1 MGLPQV
7 DGEEKV
13 IRNTKMIKK
22 GDKVTHFWYTLNN
35 WSIHL

>member
-13 IRNTKMIKK
+13 IKNTKMIKK
-22 GDKVTHFWYTLNN
+22 GDRMTNFWHTSNN
-35 WSIHL
+35 WIIHL